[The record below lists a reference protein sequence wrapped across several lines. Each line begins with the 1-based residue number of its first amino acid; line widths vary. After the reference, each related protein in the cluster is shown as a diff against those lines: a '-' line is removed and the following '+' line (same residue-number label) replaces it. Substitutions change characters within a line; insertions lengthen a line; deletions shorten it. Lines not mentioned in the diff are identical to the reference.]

1 MAVERLFATFAA
13 HHDPSDLLDALATGV
28 VLLDAADGVIHANV
42 AAQGLLGVGLNQARG
57 RPFLDLFVEHA
68 PLQALLQR
76 ARERGEVFAERELAL
91 RPLSAPRD
99 ARVIDVTVTPIED
112 HGGAR
117 RLLLEMVDAV
127 PRNRINRENEL
138 RARLEG
144 SRMMTRQLAHEI
156 KNPLG
161 GLRGAAQLLERQ
173 LPDAALREYTGV
185 IINEADRLTA
195 LVDSMAGPTRVPHK
209 TPLNVHEICEH
220 VFRLL
225 EAEAKPGAEIALE
238 RDYDPSVPDGS
249 FDRNQLVQ
257 ALLNLAR
264 NALQAVDGRGR
275 IVLRTRAV
283 ANAHIGPVRHRLAVR
298 IEVVDD
304 GPGVPPEIRGS
315 LFYPLVT
322 GRANCTGLG
331 LAVAQEIVTRNG
343 GLIEFDSEPGRT
355 VFSVLLPLGGPTG
368 LVAGGVENP
377 PVAFA

>member
-57 RPFLDLFVEHA
+57 RSFLDLFVEHA

-91 RPLSAPRD
+91 RPLSAPRE

-195 LVDSMAGPTRVPHK
+195 LVDSMTGPTRVPHK
-209 TPLNVHEICEH
+209 TPLNIHEICEH

-225 EAEAKPGAEIALE
+225 EAEAKPGVDLE
-238 RDYDPSVPDGS
+238 RDYDPSVPDGC

-264 NALQAVDGRGR
+264 NALQAVDGHGQ

-304 GPGVPPEIRGS
+304 GPGVPPEIRSS

-322 GRANCTGLG
+322 GRANGTGLG

-355 VFSVLLPLGGPTG
+355 VFSVLLPLGGPSG
-368 LVAGGVENP
+368 VVAGGVETP
-377 PVAFA
+377 PVALA

>member
-322 GRANCTGLG
+322 GRANGTGLG

-343 GLIEFDSEPGRT
+343 GLIEFESEPGRT
-355 VFSVLLPLGGPTG
+355 VFSLLLPLGPSQG
-368 LVAGGVENP
+368 LSASGAASGEG
-377 PVAFA
+377 A

>member
-322 GRANCTGLG
+322 GRANGTGLG

-355 VFSVLLPLGGPTG
+355 VFSVLLPLGGPSG
-368 LVAGGVENP
+368 VVAGGAESP
-377 PVAFA
+377 PVELA